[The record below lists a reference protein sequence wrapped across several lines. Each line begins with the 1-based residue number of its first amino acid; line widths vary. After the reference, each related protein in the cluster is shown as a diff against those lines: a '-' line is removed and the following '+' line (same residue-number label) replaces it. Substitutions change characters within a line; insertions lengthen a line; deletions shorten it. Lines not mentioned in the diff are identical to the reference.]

1 MTEIKL
7 FEGNQVEYII
17 ENGEPL
23 FEIYSTG
30 MALGQVDKKILRSGE
45 CKIYPRKDRIE
56 ENVKNAGIAACVRD
70 GHNYITEPQL
80 YDLMLEMKTE
90 KVKPFRKWITTEVLP
105 SIRKTGEY
113 NANPQKYPPKSTSAG
128 EVANLTKQQD
138 KIMVAQG
145 SSPHMRAKAF
155 EMLLNQFGIELPQNF
170 VEPAYEQVVW
180 TTTITQ
186 TMLVPTQIEGQEQFV
201 SQ

>member
-7 FEGNQVEYII
+7 FERNQVEYII

-30 MALGQVDKKILRSGE
+30 MALGQVKHNALGVA
-45 CKIYPRKDRIE
+45 YPRKDRID
-56 ENVKNAGIAACVRD
+56 ENVKNAGIVACVRD

-113 NANPQKYPPKSTSAG
+113 SANPQKYPPKSTSAG